1 MSECEA
7 NHSFQALQ
15 LSTLYTF
22 FAYHV
27 NVFLYYTVR
36 CGTSKPY
43 GLTRR
48 KVIIITTFLYPPQY
62 IMILFF
68 QTARNIQMLY
78 LPSTG
83 VSNNTFQ
90 RKMRYCGYK
99 FIWMT
104 IFLQAD
110 TSNVFSLDTLY
121 YGHASES
128 YSTEYFE
135 FNVLPSLT
143 SAFGTTSDIVIV
155 FMTLN
160 RFELVQV
167 RTETQKI

>member
-1 MSECEA
+1 MV
-7 NHSFQALQ
+7 FV
-15 LSTLYTF
+15 TKRIWFTF
-22 FAYHV
+22 FLQAD
-27 NVFLYYTVR
+27 
-36 CGTSKPY
+36 TS
-43 GLTRR
+43 
-48 KVIIITTFLYPPQY
+48 
-62 IMILFF
+62 
-68 QTARNIQMLY
+68 N
-78 LPSTG
+78 
-83 VSNNTFQ
+83 
-90 RKMRYCGYK
+90 
-99 FIWMT
+99 
-104 IFLQAD
+104 LQAD

-167 RTETQKI
+167 RTEIQII

>member
-1 MSECEA
+1 MSFFYNLSVYRLHETCVSGVMSEFET
-7 NHSFQALQ
+7 NDSLQVSQ

-48 KVIIITTFLYPPQY
+48 KVIIIPTFLYPPQY
-62 IMILFF
+62 IMVLLF
-68 QTARNIQMLY
+68 QAARNIQMLY

-90 RKMRYCGYK
+90 MKMRYCGYK
-99 FIWMT
+99 FIWLKNL
-104 IFLQAD
+104 FLKLILQMYFHQIRSITD
-110 TSNVFSLDTLY
+110 MPLNPTLPNIL
-121 YGHASES
+121 SS
-128 YSTEYFE
+128 MYFQ
-135 FNVLPSLT
+135 VS
-143 SAFGTTSDIVIV
+143 
-155 FMTLN
+155 
-160 RFELVQV
+160 QV
-167 RTETQKI
+167 RLEPPRIL